1 MSNIPYSIYMWDYFK
16 SSH

>member
-1 MSNIPYSIYMWDYFK
+1 MSNIAYSIYMWDIFK